1 MGGYTRLLRRAGR
14 QRWFAALGPRIVPL
28 DRWLQRRSR
37 GRVTLSG
44 RPDLP
49 SVLLTTTGAKSGQ
62 PRTVPLLA
70 ARDGDGWVAVGSN
83 WGQQRHPAWSGN
95 LLANPEAVVTVG
107 PHEVPVQAVLADGAE
122 RDRLW
127 ALAVAVWPGY
137 TDYAERSHRDLRV
150 FRLVPRGS
158 EGRAASARVG

>member
-1 MGGYTRLLRRAGR
+1 VGGYTELLRRAGR

-28 DRWLQRRSR
+28 DRWIQRRSG

-44 RPDLP
+44 RPGLP
-49 SVLLTTTGAKSGQ
+49 QVLLTTAGSKSGR
-62 PRTVPLLA
+62 PRTVPVLA
-70 ARDGDGWVAVGSN
+70 ARDGDSWVAVASN
-83 WGQQRHPAWSGN
+83 WGQKRHPAWSGN
-95 LLANPEAVVTVG
+95 LLANRLAVVTVG
-107 PHEVPVQAVLADGAE
+107 KVEVPVRAVLAEGAE

-127 ALAVAVWPGY
+127 DLAVAVWPGY
-137 TDYAERSHRDLRV
+137 TDYAERSDRDLRI